1 MPFISNPVAQEY
13 VAMSPIFTADTT
25 TKSGLV
31 ADNVGHVVSSHVGV
45 EPLHVPSAWHVLV
58 LDPDIEYPVT
68 QEYVATLEYVRD
80 GALTDRGLAAVSKG
94 QLTIEHIGAVPLHV
108 PSAWHD
114 LVLDP
119 DIEYPVTQE
128 YVATLEYVREG
139 ALTDNGE
146 AAVSKGQLTME
157 QVGAVS
163 LHVPSAW
170 HVLVLDPNIEYP
182 VSQAYA
188 ASLL

>member
-1 MPFISNPVAQEY
+1 MLVPFISNPVAHEY
-13 VAMSPIFTADTT
+13 VAMSPIFTAGTT

-31 ADNVGHVVSSHVGV
+31 ADNVEHVISSHVGV

-80 GALTDRGLAAVSKG
+80 GALTDNGETAVS
-94 QLTIEHIGAVPLHV
+94 E
-108 PSAWHD
+108 
-114 LVLDP
+114 
-119 DIEYPVTQE
+119 
-128 YVATLEYVREG
+128 
-139 ALTDNGE
+139 
-146 AAVSKGQLTME
+146 GQLTME

-170 HVLVLDPNIEYP
+170 HVLWLDPVIEYP
-182 VSQAYA
+182 VAHTYEA
-188 ASLL
+188 LLS